1 MHFPQP
7 NLHREKVMFPVW
19 RYASSLIHHSFLNP
33 VKPPYLRSRFSKLIR
48 FAGNW
53 TPAASFGQQKG
64 PNSSLWQHLST
75 HFTTSASKV
84 EWIGVQSCVS
94 SPWAADLSPAD
105 WHFFKHLNQFFAG
118 KCFHN
123 QQDAENA
130 FQEFVEPR
138 STDVYATGIN
148 KLISHLQSVLIVIIP
163 ILINKDVFKPCYN
176 DLKFR
181 VRNYNYFCTNLDP
194 KELDTTE
201 QLNWTETSRIKCR
214 AQK

>member
-130 FQEFVEPR
+130 FQEFAE
-138 STDVYATGIN
+138 SWSMDLYAAGIN
-148 KLISHLQSVLIVIIP
+148 KLFFFGKNVLIEMVP
-163 ILINKDVFKPCYN
+163 ILINKDVF
-176 DLKFR
+176 
-181 VRNYNYFCTNLDP
+181 
-194 KELDTTE
+194 
-201 QLNWTETSRIKCR
+201 ETSYNNFKIQSMKP
-214 AQK
+214 